1 MMIQTAK
8 LRPLVFGILATLSG
22 GGEAKDFAE
31 TTGLLDWATD
41 GANVQPFEEWG
52 VKWGG
57 WIDTGISTNFN
68 NSKWNGPVSFG
79 DRSAELQMN
88 QLYVYLERAVATS
101 GDDWDFGGRFDFL
114 YGTDAGYTQTYGAP
128 QGNWDLHLNASNIKY
143 YRTAL
148 PQAYA
153 SVYAPIGN
161 GLTLKVGHFY
171 TIIGYEVV
179 TAPDNFFY
187 SHAYTMQ
194 YGEPFTH
201 TGLLG
206 SYPIDS
212 NWTLTGGVV
221 TGSVVGGWDGGFN
234 QGLGAWSG
242 IGGVG
247 WTSDDQGT
255 KVNISGTTGPTSET
269 NSNQWSI
276 YSLVIQHD
284 FTEDLHYVFQHD
296 HGFADG
302 ASVGA
307 NGKPQDAT
315 WYGINNYVFYDLMDD
330 LSVGLRGEW
339 FRDDDAVVSSD
350 PTGANFGRV
359 FSIGRQVGGVG
370 LGSYLPASSFYA
382 FTLGLNWKPSKWL
395 MVRPNLRYDWADGS
409 RPFNNG
415 GASVGYAG
423 DRGDQIL
430 FSTDVVISF

>member
-22 GGEAKDFAE
+22 GGEAKDFSE
-31 TTGLLDWATD
+31 TAGLLDWMTD
-41 GANVQPFEEWG
+41 GANVQPLGKWG

-57 WIDTGISTNFN
+57 WINTGISTNFH
-68 NSKWNGPVSFG
+68 NSKWNGPVTFN
-79 DRSAELQMN
+79 DRSDEVQMN
-88 QLYVYLERAVATS
+88 QLYFYLERAVASS
-101 GDDWDFGGRFDFL
+101 GDFWDFGGRFDVL
-114 YGTDAGYTQTYGAP
+114 YGTDAAFTQAFGSP
-128 QGNWDLHLNASNIKY
+128 QGNWDLRLDSTASKF

-153 SVYAPIGN
+153 SLYAPIGN
-161 GLTLKVGHFY
+161 GLNLKLGRFY

-206 SYPIDS
+206 TYPIDS
-212 NWTLTGGVV
+212 NWTLSGGVI
-221 TGSVVGGWDGGFN
+221 TGSEFGGWDGSFDR
-234 QGLGAWSG
+234 GLGAWSG

-247 WTSDDQGT
+247 WVSDDKDS
-255 KVNISGTTGPTSET
+255 KVNLTGTTGPTSET
-269 NSNQWSI
+269 NPNQWSI
-276 YSLVIQHD
+276 YSLVVQHD
-284 FTEDLHYVFQHD
+284 FTQDLHYVFQHD
-296 HGFADG
+296 HGFAEG
-302 ASVGA
+302 AAVRA
-307 NGKPQDAT
+307 GKPYDAN
-315 WYGINNYVFYDLMDD
+315 WYGINNYLFYDLMDD
-330 LSVGLRGEW
+330 LAIGLRGEW
-339 FRDDDAVVSSD
+339 FRDDEGV
-350 PTGANFGRV
+350 RV

-370 LGSYLPASSFYA
+370 LGSSLPAASYYA

-415 GASVGYAG
+415 GAAVGFAG
-423 DRGDQIL
+423 NRGDQLL
-430 FSTDVVISF
+430 FSTDVVITF